1 MDTLIQTYPI
11 QNILRYEFGLDI
23 YGLMHYMYEN
33 NMIITG
39 SIVTYSVHQWLNF
52 NSDLDIWAQS
62 TSYEKKNEF
71 HTLLN
76 LNGYC
81 LTKIDYS
88 NEGDQ
93 TDFSSKIEMVAHYA
107 KPILNGEFKLIDVVY
122 TKKKPE
128 VILEFTD
135 LRINTNYAKVI
146 ILNDILVFD
155 INTTNTKSKKDLENK
170 ILTLNPKSLK
180 NIYLNPYEA
189 NRKKQRFIKYLERG
203 FIADEIIKQTYFEI
217 LDKFISGVDVL
228 QPNGYGLSNQ
238 INNLINELEDYIKR
252 REQIVSFA

>member
-1 MDTLIQTYPI
+1 MDTFIQTYPI
-11 QNILRYEFGLDI
+11 QSILENEFGLDI
-23 YGLMHYMYEN
+23 IRLMHYMYEN

-39 SIVTYSVHQWLNF
+39 SVITYSRHQWENF
-52 NSDLDIWAQS
+52 NSDLDIWVKS

-81 LTKIDYS
+81 LTRIDYS
-88 NEGDQ
+88 NEKDE
-93 TDFSSKIEMVAHYA
+93 TDFSSKIEMVAHYE
-107 KPILNGEFKLIDVVY
+107 KLFSNGKFKLIDVVY

-135 LRINTNYAKVI
+135 LRINMNYTKVI
-146 ILNDILVFD
+146 ILNGFLVFD
-155 INTTNTKSKKDLENK
+155 IKTSNPKSKKDLENM

-189 NRKKQRFIKYLERG
+189 NRKKQRFIKYVERG
-203 FIADEIIKQTYFEI
+203 FIADEIVKQTYFDI
-217 LDKFISGVDVL
+217 LDEFISGIDVL
-228 QPNGYGLSNQ
+228 QQNGYGLSNKM
-238 INNLINELEDYIKR
+238 ISLLNELEDYIKER
-252 REQIVSFA
+252 AIPS